1 MATKKVKIK
10 VTLDS
15 GASLPTK
22 AHTTDTGYDLKIMD
36 VRLTSEIPY
45 TYTVL
50 HPNEHH
56 KESIFSSL
64 FRAIAGLPFVSHVMK
79 PTVAIVDTGVH
90 VQPESGYWTM
100 VVPNSRS
107 GKRPFWLGNCV
118 GIIDQDYT
126 GSIKL
131 IYKVAPWATYE
142 QVNDFFKEGAVC
154 GQLIPMKRYDADFG
168 VVNELN
174 TTERGDGGFG
184 STEKK

>member
-10 VTLDS
+10 VTLDN

-50 HPNEHH
+50 HFNEHH

-64 FRAIAGLPFVSHVMK
+64 FRAVAGLPLVSHVMK

-90 VQPESGYWTM
+90 V
-100 VVPNSRS
+100 
-107 GKRPFWLGNCV
+107 
-118 GIIDQDYT
+118 
-126 GSIKL
+126 
-131 IYKVAPWATYE
+131 
-142 QVNDFFKEGAVC
+142 
-154 GQLIPMKRYDADFG
+154 
-168 VVNELN
+168 
-174 TTERGDGGFG
+174 
-184 STEKK
+184 